1 MVVSGLDESGAGFQ
15 RNPDVELFTPSADM
29 NGRGTV
35 SLLGTLGGAGQ
46 PPIGGLYPHMF
57 AMPSGRTL
65 VAGPFPED
73 SWSFNPPGATN
84 SFTWQD
90 FPGSSRDRLWG
101 TGVLVPGG
109 TDGSTRV
116 MQLGGSAPP
125 TITSTTTDIAVPT
138 TEIFDDAN
146 PSAGWQ
152 ADSSMQV
159 GRGHH
164 NTVLLPDGSMVTV
177 GGGVGIRNGDQWE
190 ADAAQR
196 QVELRDPATGAWRLG
211 AAQAESRAYHS
222 TALLLP
228 DGRVVSAGDDVN
240 GGTAKD
246 TAEIYE
252 PPYLFKGA
260 RPAITAAPRNV
271 RFATSFNVGTPNTN
285 VTGAALVAPG
295 ATTHANDMNQ
305 RYIPLTVA
313 QRAGGVTLTAPA
325 NPDVATPG
333 YYMLFLLND
342 RGVPSVAR
350 FVSLGFVDDPPPT
363 DPSGSCVKAA
373 KTVKGKTL
381 SRARLGRK
389 RKVAATYPRERQA
402 AHPRQSRHL
411 LRRGRRQADSR
422 IPDKGAAEVAQA
434 SRTPPGAAAGGIG
447 PDLEPALLTQRD
459 RAWRQPTSRTPPAG
473 ARAPPER
480 RQEPLVRRDPR

>member
-1 MVVSGLDESGAGFQ
+1 MK
-15 RNPDVELFTPSADM
+15 
-29 NGRGTV
+29 
-35 SLLGTLGGAGQ
+35 
-46 PPIGGLYPHMF
+46 
-57 AMPSGRTL
+57 
-65 VAGPFPED
+65 
-73 SWSFNPPGATN
+73 
-84 SFTWQD
+84 
-90 FPGSSRDRLWG
+90 
-101 TGVLVPGG
+101 
-109 TDGSTRV
+109 
-116 MQLGGSAPP
+116 
-125 TITSTTTDIAVPT
+125 
-138 TEIFDDAN
+138 
-146 PSAGWQ
+146 
-152 ADSSMQV
+152 V

-211 AAQAESRAYHS
+211 PAQAESRAYHS

-260 RPAITAAPRNV
+260 RPAITAAPHNV
-271 RFATSFNVGTPNTN
+271 RFATSFDVGTPNTN

-350 FVSLGFVDDPPPT
+350 FVSLGFVDEPPPT
-363 DPSGSCVKAA
+363 ESSGSCVKAA

-389 RKVAATYPRERQA
+389 RKLQ
-402 AHPRQSRHL
+402 
-411 LRRGRRQADSR
+411 RRILASAKRRTRGNLD
-422 IPDKGAAEVAQA
+422 IYCV
-434 SRTPPGAAAGGIG
+434 AGGG
-447 PDLEPALLTQRD
+447 RLTVGYPTRALRKSLK
-459 RAWRQPTSRTPPAG
+459 PV
-473 ARAPPER
+473 ER
-480 RQEPLVRRDPR
+480 RRVQQRVALVLTSSPRFSLNGIERGDSSRRVRRRLAHERRLSVGKSLWFVATRGKSRVLVKVRGGKVRAIGMGNPKLIETPKETKRFLKSWTL